1 MKTKGWGQVFRFT
14 FIQTLKAK
22 SFIVSTIVVS
32 AILVLLVLAANF
44 LPMLVMNDTAD
55 AVDSSA
61 DVSKIST
68 VYYHDESG
76 IEPKADF
83 SSLPEPRPTFV
94 EVSAEQYDEKI
105 VSLKASTAAEV
116 AVYITAPSENGNI
129 SMLLSRPESD
139 EIIQNGECRTL
150 LANMAD
156 VLNKSKLLSLG
167 VSEDDIA
174 LAEGYI
180 KQDVTIAGEAPVSEF
195 ESIIK
200 TMLPMMTSI
209 ILFMFIFVYGQMVAQ
224 AIATEK
230 TSKVMELLLT
240 SIKPLAVI
248 IGKVLAIGCV
258 ALAQIAIIGTV
269 TGTAAAIAAPFGF
282 LGALSSGIAGDA
294 AADSAAISEVSSA
307 VGEIF
312 ANFNIGSV
320 LLFIVVFILGFL
332 FYALVAGLAGA
343 SVSRIE
349 DLQSAMQPMAL
360 IGVLGFYLAYFPS
373 MSNID
378 GDGGSNILTLLS
390 RYLPISSPFSL
401 PSAILMG
408 EMSGA
413 EVAISIGVLAV
424 FVALM
429 AMLVAKIYETI
440 ILHNGDRIKLGEM
453 LKMAGE
459 KK

>member
-44 LPMLVMNDTAD
+44 LPMLAMNDTAD

-83 SSLPEPRPTFV
+83 STLPEPRPTFV

-269 TGTAAAIAAPFGF
+269 TGTATAIAAPFGF

-294 AADSAAISEVSSA
+294 AADSAAISEVSNA

-390 RYLPISSPFSL
+390 RHLPISSPFSL

>member
-44 LPMLVMNDTAD
+44 LPMLAMNDTAD

-83 SSLPEPRPTFV
+83 STLPEPRPTFV

-116 AVYITAPSENGNI
+116 AVYITAPNENGNI

-248 IGKVLAIGCV
+248 IGKVIAIGCV

-282 LGALSSGIAGDA
+282 IGALSSGIAGDA
-294 AADSAAISEVSSA
+294 AADGAALSEVSSA

-440 ILHNGDRIKLGEM
+440 ILHNGDRMKLGEM

-459 KK
+459 TK

>member
-14 FIQTLKAK
+14 FIQTLKDK

-44 LPMLVMNDTAD
+44 LPMLVMNDTAG

-61 DVSKIST
+61 DASKIST

-83 SSLPEPRPTFV
+83 STLPEPHPTFV

-116 AVYITAPSENGNI
+116 AVYITAPNENGNI

-209 ILFMFIFVYGQMVAQ
+209 ILFMFIFIYGQMVAQ

-269 TGTAAAIAAPFGF
+269 TGTATAIAAPFGF
-282 LGALSSGIAGDA
+282 IGALSSGIAGGASADGA
-294 AADSAAISEVSSA
+294 ALSEVSSA

-320 LLFIVVFILGFL
+320 LLFIAVFILGFL

-378 GDGGSNILTLLS
+378 GDGGSNILILLS

>member
-44 LPMLVMNDTAD
+44 LPMLAMNDTAD

-83 SSLPEPRPTFV
+83 STLPEPRPTFV

-269 TGTAAAIAAPFGF
+269 TGTATAIAAPFGF
-282 LGALSSGIAGDA
+282 IGALSSGIAGDA
-294 AADSAAISEVSSA
+294 AADSAAISEVSNA

>member
-83 SSLPEPRPTFV
+83 STLPEPRPTFV

-230 TSKVMELLLT
+230 TSKVMEMLLT

-269 TGTAAAIAAPFGF
+269 TGTATAIAAPFGF
-282 LGALSSGIAGDA
+282 IGALSSGIAGDA
-294 AADSAAISEVSSA
+294 AADGAAISEVSNA

>member
-44 LPMLVMNDTAD
+44 LPMLAMNDTAG

-83 SSLPEPRPTFV
+83 STLPEPRPTFV

-105 VSLKASTAAEV
+105 VSLKASAAAEV
-116 AVYITAPSENGNI
+116 AVYITAPNENGNI

-209 ILFMFIFVYGQMVAQ
+209 ILFMFIFIYGQMVAQ

-269 TGTAAAIAAPFGF
+269 TGTATAIAAPFGF
-282 LGALSSGIAGDA
+282 IGALSSGIAGDA
-294 AADSAAISEVSSA
+294 AADGAAFSEVSSA

-320 LLFIVVFILGFL
+320 LLFIAVFILGFL

-378 GDGGSNILTLLS
+378 GDGGSNILILLS

>member
-83 SSLPEPRPTFV
+83 STLPEPRPTFV

-116 AVYITAPSENGNI
+116 AVYITAPNENGNI

-269 TGTAAAIAAPFGF
+269 TGTATAIAAPFGF
-282 LGALSSGIAGDA
+282 IGALSSGIAGDA
-294 AADSAAISEVSSA
+294 AADSAALSEVSNA

>member
-83 SSLPEPRPTFV
+83 STLPEPRPTFV

-180 KQDVTIAGEAPVSEF
+180 RQDVTIAGEAPVSEF

-200 TMLPMMTSI
+200 TMLPMMTSL

-282 LGALSSGIAGDA
+282 IGALSSGISGDA
-294 AADSAAISEVSSA
+294 AADSAALSEVSSA

-373 MSNID
+373 MANID

>member
-44 LPMLVMNDTAD
+44 LPMLAMNDTAD

-83 SSLPEPRPTFV
+83 STLPEPRPTFV

-269 TGTAAAIAAPFGF
+269 TGTATAIAAPFGF
-282 LGALSSGIAGDA
+282 IGALSSGIAGDA

>member
-1 MKTKGWGQVFRFT
+1 MKIKGWGQVFRFT

-44 LPMLVMNDTAD
+44 LPMLAMNDTAD

-83 SSLPEPRPTFV
+83 STLPEPRPTFV

-200 TMLPMMTSI
+200 TMLPMMTSL

-269 TGTAAAIAAPFGF
+269 TGTATAIAAPFGF
-282 LGALSSGIAGDA
+282 IGALSSGIAGDA
-294 AADSAAISEVSSA
+294 AADSAAISEVSNA

>member
-44 LPMLVMNDTAD
+44 LPMLAMNDTAD

-83 SSLPEPRPTFV
+83 STLPEPRPTFV

-282 LGALSSGIAGDA
+282 IGALSSGIAGDA
-294 AADSAAISEVSSA
+294 AADSAAISEVSNA

>member
-83 SSLPEPRPTFV
+83 STLSEPRPTFV

-116 AVYITAPSENGNI
+116 AVYITAPNENGNI

-209 ILFMFIFVYGQMVAQ
+209 ILFMFIFIYGQMVAQ

-269 TGTAAAIAAPFGF
+269 TGTATAIAAPFGF
-282 LGALSSGIAGDA
+282 IGALSSGIAGDA
-294 AADSAAISEVSSA
+294 AADGAALSEVSSA

-320 LLFIVVFILGFL
+320 LLFIAVFILGFL

-378 GDGGSNILTLLS
+378 GDGGSNILILLS